1 MTDPFSEA
9 VPATLESAPPP
20 LDAGT
25 PSQRRLIAIA
35 EILLCSSVPTQVLLQ
50 VLLVQAGVAPLTESG
65 GFSLPFVV
73 MMSLAD
79 TVLLILLMVVLTRAH
94 GQSVS
99 ELWLGRRPP
108 IREALLGLAL
118 VPSVFMLVVVLLSVT
133 RLAAPVLHNVPT
145 NPLEELARGGVANAA
160 AFGLVAIFAG
170 GVREEL
176 QRAFLLR
183 RFEEHLGGPVV
194 GVIVLSVAFGLG
206 HAVQGWDAALTTGTL
221 GAFWAVI
228 YLRRRSSIAPLVSHA
243 GFNSLEVLRVAITG
257 A

>member
-1 MTDPFSEA
+1 VTDPLTDT
-9 VPATLESAPPP
+9 VPAALESAPPP

-25 PSQRRLIAIA
+25 PAQRRLIAVA
-35 EILLCSSVPTQVLLQ
+35 EILLCSSVPTQILLQ
-50 VLLVQAGVAPLTESG
+50 LLLVQAGVAPLTESG

-73 MMSLAD
+73 TMSLAD
-79 TVLLILLMVVLTRAH
+79 TVLLILLMVILTRAH

-99 ELWLGRRPP
+99 ELWLGHRPP
-108 IREALLGLAL
+108 VREALLGLAL
-118 VPSVFMLVVVLLSVT
+118 VPTVFMLVIVLLAAT
-133 RLAAPVLHNVPT
+133 RLVAPVLHNVPT
-145 NPLEELARGGVANAA
+145 NPLEELARGGAANAA